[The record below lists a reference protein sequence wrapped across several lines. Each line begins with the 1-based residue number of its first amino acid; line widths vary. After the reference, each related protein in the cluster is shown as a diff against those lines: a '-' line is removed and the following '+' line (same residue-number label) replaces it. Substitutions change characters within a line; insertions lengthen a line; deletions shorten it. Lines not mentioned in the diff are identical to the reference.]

1 LGSRMRELVGSAR
14 RSPGPSPFSTRSL
27 DSTRSTKRSVLFN
40 SYLFLFFFLPITW
53 IGHEILLRMGLR
65 RASMGWLVLASGI
78 FYATWNP
85 QLLLLLVASL
95 LVNFQIGRWLTDL
108 QSSGAAG
115 EAPTNSS
122 RPLLTLGVVF
132 NLGLLGYFK
141 YANFFV
147 DNLNAGFGMGL
158 VLNQI
163 VLPIGISF
171 FTFQEIAFL
180 VDSHRGEAGRK
191 RFLDFALFVT
201 FFPQLIAGPIVHYSE
216 VMPQFEARDRKPAS
230 DRLAV
235 GLTILVMGLVKKL
248 VIADT
253 MEVPATALFDAVA
266 RGHDPALIESWAA
279 TLAYTLQIYFD
290 FSGYSDMAIGLGFLF
305 GICLPVNFASP
316 YKADSITDFW
326 RRWHITLS
334 RFLKDYLY
342 FSLGG
347 NRRGKTR
354 TYSNLFLTMLLGGI
368 WHGAAWTF
376 ALWGGLHGF
385 LLIVHRLWQG
395 DPKAPRRRL
404 PKWGGRLLT
413 FGCVILAWVPFRSPD
428 IPSTIS
434 VYRGLFG
441 FNGIVLPEDLASKVG
456 ALPGMSDVIQVG
468 ALGVEDPGNLA
479 LWLVALIFAVS
490 FLPNTHEWMADR
502 NPALPTRGY
511 PATNSASVAP
521 LFSWRPN
528 VRYGL
533 ALAVALFICVVKLN
547 DVSPFI
553 YFQF

>member
-1 LGSRMRELVGSAR
+1 
-14 RSPGPSPFSTRSL
+14 
-27 DSTRSTKRSVLFN
+27 VLFN
-40 SYLFLFFFLPITW
+40 SYLFLFFFLPLTW
-53 IGHEILLRMGLR
+53 IGHEVMLRMGLR
-65 RASMGWLVLASGI
+65 RASIGWLVLASGI

-95 LVNFQIGRWLTDL
+95 LVNFQIGRWLNDL
-108 QSSGAAG
+108 RSRGSEASGG
-115 EAPTNSS
+115 TEERVPPRS
-122 RPLLTLGVVF
+122 LLIVGVVF

-147 DNLNAGFGMGL
+147 DNLDTVFGLGL
-158 VLNQI
+158 VLDQI

-180 VDSHRGEAGRK
+180 VDSYRGEAGRK
-191 RFLDFALFVT
+191 KLLDFALFVT

-216 VMPQFEARDRKPAS
+216 VMPQFESRDRKPAGE
-230 DRLAV
+230 RLAV
-235 GLTILVMGLVKKL
+235 GLTILVIGLTKKL
-248 VIADT
+248 AIADE
-253 MEVPATALFDAVA
+253 MEVHATALFDAVA
-266 RGHDPALIESWAA
+266 RGYEPALIESWAA
-279 TLAYTLQIYFD
+279 TLAYTFQIYFD

-342 FSLGG
+342 ISLGG
-347 NRRGKTR
+347 NRRGKARLYT
-354 TYSNLFLTMLLGGI
+354 NVFLTMLLGGI

-376 ALWGGLHGF
+376 ALWGALHGF

-395 DPKAPRRRL
+395 DPKNPRRRL
-404 PKWGGRLLT
+404 PQWSARALT
-413 FGCVILAWVPFRSPD
+413 FVCVVFAWVPFRSPD
-428 IPSTIS
+428 IESTLT
-434 VYRGLFG
+434 VYRGLLG
-441 FNGIVLPEDLASKVG
+441 INGLVLPEELARQIGSI
-456 ALPGMSDVIQVG
+456 PGMADAIRVG
-468 ALGVEDPGNLA
+468 SLNMDDPGKLG
-479 LWLVALIFAVS
+479 LWLVALLAAVS
-490 FLPNTHEWMADR
+490 FLPNTHQWMAGR
-502 NPALPTRGY
+502 SPGLPSKGY
-511 PATNSASVAP
+511 PATNVSDSIPV
-521 LFSWRPN
+521 FSWQPN

-533 ALAVALFICVVKLN
+533 ALAIALFICVVKLN